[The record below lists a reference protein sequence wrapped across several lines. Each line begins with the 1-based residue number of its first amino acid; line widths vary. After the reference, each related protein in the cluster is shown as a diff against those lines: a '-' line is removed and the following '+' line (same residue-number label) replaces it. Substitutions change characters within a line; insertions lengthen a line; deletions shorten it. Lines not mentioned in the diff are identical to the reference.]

1 MGAEAES
8 IDVELRDNEGKF
20 VAALVEN
27 SKSLKDLGVKN
38 GEYFLK
44 GIFLVTFDKKRN
56 IERKEDLIFLS
67 EK

>member
-38 GEYFLK
+38 GEHFLK
-44 GIFLVTFDKKRN
+44 GIFLVTLDKG
-56 IERKEDLIFLS
+56 ISKEKI
-67 EK
+67 